1 VNTKLEVDMG
11 NVLGIVGF
19 CYAMGYAGKPYPR
32 YCRKEKGNPTWEAY
46 KQGRQDK
53 KNGICKMSDAELK
66 KHLKM
71 F

>member
-1 VNTKLEVDMG
+1 MG
-11 NVLGIVGF
+11 NTLQIVGF

-46 KQGRQDK
+46 KRGKQDK
-53 KNGICKMSDAELK
+53 KNGVCNMSDAELN
-66 KHLKM
+66 KHLKS